1 MTVRAHIALDQSDS
15 SCRGWSAASIVYLLG
30 GGLTLLA
37 ALLPVSGAFHNWR
50 TFAAGVT
57 AVVLAPSLALAAR
70 NALDARYL
78 HAPAVAGYLLVAL
91 GTTAVGGV
99 PTAVSV
105 LFVLPLLLVGA
116 SLPANCT
123 TPYLATTVLLIATNA
138 SLAGTAA
145 AITEAI
151 AICFVLIPT
160 ALVVKATGDELA
172 TVRAANQELKGHDE
186 LTGAAHLRRLHQQL
200 GRELARARR
209 MKTTV
214 TLYLADLDGFSMVNE
229 TYGEHVGDDML
240 REAGQAMLQASRD
253 DELVARYRGDRF
265 AIVTAHQNQQSPQA
279 MITRVRI
286 AVERSRMRTCPNL
299 PHTVSFGSATAQVGE
314 TVDELI
320 GRAETDLRKT
330 KIRQRTQRISLEPPE
345 RRIASA
351 DGAE

>member
-1 MTVRAHIALDQSDS
+1 MTVRAHVALDQTDS

-50 TFAAGVT
+50 TFAAGVA

-70 NALDARYL
+70 NALDPRYL
-78 HAPAVAGYLLVAL
+78 HAPAVVGYLLVAL
-91 GTTAVGGV
+91 GTTAVDGI
-99 PTAVSV
+99 PTAVS
-105 LFVLPLLLVGA
+105 LLYVLPLLLVGA
-116 SLPANCT
+116 SLPANHAT
-123 TPYLATTVLLIATNA
+123 LYLTATVLMIAFSA
-138 SLAGTAA
+138 ALAGTAA

-151 AICFVLIPT
+151 AICFVSIPT
-160 ALVVKATGDELA
+160 LLVIKVVRDELTA
-172 TVRAANQELKGHDE
+172 VRKEHEELKGHDE

-209 MKTTV
+209 LKTTI
-214 TLYLADLDGFSMVNE
+214 TLYLVDLDGFAMVNE

-240 REAGQAMLQASRD
+240 REVGQAILQASRD
-253 DELVARYRGDRF
+253 DELVARYEGDRF
-265 AIVTAHQNQQSPQA
+265 AIVTAHQNQQSPKA
-279 MITRVRI
+279 VINRVRI

-299 PHTVSFGSATAQVGE
+299 PHTVSFGSSTAQVGE

-330 KIRQRTQRISLEPPE
+330 KIRQRTQRISLEPQT